1 MTHEELFKKALE
13 DVKKYDPNP
22 DEELLRELVAIYA
35 IVFRNAD
42 SAYVACGQRDELE
55 RVKKNFLLNKLH
67 VDLSDEEMDRLL
79 KEVCEEIKGRKLRS
93 TFYYLLT
100 KKLGRRDA
108 FV

>member
-13 DVKKYDPNP
+13 DVKKYDPKP
-22 DEELLRELVAIYA
+22 DEALLRALVANYA

-42 SAYVACGQRDELE
+42 SAYVSCSQKDELE

-67 VDLSDEEMDRLL
+67 VDLSDEEMDKLL
-79 KEVCEEIKGRKLRS
+79 KEVCATIQGRKLRS
-93 TFYYLLT
+93 TFYYLLV
-100 KKLGRRDA
+100 KKLGKEDK

>member
-1 MTHEELFKKALE
+1 MTHEELFEKALE

-22 DEELLRELVAIYA
+22 DEELLRALVANYA

-42 SAYVACGQRDELE
+42 SAYVACGQKDELE
-55 RVKKNFLLNKLH
+55 RVKKNFLLNKLK
-67 VDLSDEEMDRLL
+67 VDLTDEEMDRLL
-79 KEVCEEIKGRKLRS
+79 EEVCKAIQGRKLRS

>member
-1 MTHEELFKKALE
+1 MTHEELFEKALA

-22 DEELLRELVAIYA
+22 DEELLRALVANYA

-42 SAYVACGQRDELE
+42 SAYVACGQKDELE
-55 RVKKNFLLNKLH
+55 RVKKNFLLNKLKA
-67 VDLSDEEMDRLL
+67 DLTDEEMDRLL
-79 KEVCEEIKGRKLRS
+79 KEVCEEIQGRKLRS

>member
-1 MTHEELFKKALE
+1 MTHEELFEKALE

-22 DEELLRELVAIYA
+22 DEELLRALIANYA

-42 SAYVACGQRDELE
+42 SAYVACGQKDELE
-55 RVKKNFLLNKLH
+55 RVKKNFLLNKLK
-67 VDLSDEEMDRLL
+67 VDLTDEEMDRLL
-79 KEVCEEIKGRKLRS
+79 EEVCKAIQGRKLRA